1 MKYQITCNHCGTR
14 FLVDGKGGQT
24 IECTCPGCEGKLR
37 VTLPKTKKDADNDS
51 YDANDGYQ
59 QGYVPAGNGD
69 DNYGNEDGDN
79 GDNGKRHRRMALG
92 CLFFIVVAAAAA
104 VAFFALNHTTK
115 QPIEDPYENVEPD
128 TTSVDTIPEDT
139 EDVVV
144 DTVQVHE
151 EKPKEEA
158 APKDTATVVATP
170 DDGDGADV
178 SQQSSDASS
187 DVTGK
192 SSGKDH
198 HGSAAEQSAKE
209 DKTSKSS
216 KKSSASSSS
225 SNE

>member
-1 MKYQITCNHCGTR
+1 MH
-14 FLVDGKGGQT
+14 LS
-24 IECTCPGCEGKLR
+24 GCEGKMR
-37 VTLPKTKKDADNDS
+37 VTLPKTKKDADSDS
-51 YDANDGYQ
+51 SDANDSYQ
-59 QGYVPAGNGD
+59 QGYVPGGNGD
-69 DNYGNEDGDN
+69 GNYGNEDGDN

-187 DVTGK
+187 DVTEVFRQGPSWQCSRTIGK
-192 SSGKDH
+192 RGQDVKV
-198 HGSAAEQSAKE
+198 
-209 DKTSKSS
+209 
-216 KKSSASSSS
+216 
-225 SNE
+225 NEEVEYPIVRIQRVKQRT

>member
-24 IECTCPGCEGKLR
+24 IECTCPGCEGKMR
-37 VTLPKTKKDADNDS
+37 VTLPKTKKDADSDS
-51 YDANDGYQ
+51 SDANDSYQ

-69 DNYGNEDGDN
+69 GNYGNDDGDN

-158 APKDTATVVATP
+158 TPKDTAAVVATS

-178 SQQSSDASS
+178 SQQSSDATS

-192 SSGKDH
+192 SSGKEH
-198 HGSAAEQSAKE
+198 HGSATEQAAKE
-209 DKTSKSS
+209 DKTSKST
-216 KKSSASSSS
+216 KKSSSS
-225 SNE
+225 SSASNE

>member
-1 MKYQITCNHCGTR
+1 
-14 FLVDGKGGQT
+14 
-24 IECTCPGCEGKLR
+24 
-37 VTLPKTKKDADNDS
+37 
-51 YDANDGYQ
+51 
-59 QGYVPAGNGD
+59 
-69 DNYGNEDGDN
+69 
-79 GDNGKRHRRMALG
+79 MALG

-187 DVTGK
+187 DVTEVFR
-192 SSGKDH
+192 KDH

-209 DKTSKSS
+209 DKTSKST
-216 KKSSASSSS
+216 KKSSTPSSA